1 MSAHTSFR
9 LPPYAKSLLIGLCV
23 GVVGGTLLLL
33 IGALLLYKLNLPL
46 GAVTPMA
53 LAALGLGG
61 LGGGVAVGLCAKQKG
76 LLLGAVCGTLM
87 YLILLIAGA
96 IRGGDMAPAYAA
108 LKWAVVTVC
117 SAVGGVWSVNRRRP

>member
-1 MSAHTSFR
+1 MSAHISLR
-9 LPPYAKSLLIGLCV
+9 LHPYAKSLLIGLCV

-33 IGALLLYKLNLPL
+33 VSALLLYKLNLPL

-61 LGGGVAVGLCAKQKG
+61 LGGGIATGLCAGQKG
-76 LLLGAVCGTLM
+76 LLLGAACGTLL
-87 YLILLIAGA
+87 YLILLVAGA
-96 IRGGDMAPAYAA
+96 IRGGDPAPAYAA

-117 SAVGGVWSVNRRRP
+117 SAAGSVWGVNRR